1 MLAKLLGLLVPPRC
15 ALCGRGCSSG
25 AQLCD
30 GCGLRV
36 ARLRP
41 RAATIPGVDRAWS
54 AAAYEGAARELVA
67 ALKFGA
73 RLGLARP
80 AAVAIASSAPPA
92 LLAGEIFPVPP
103 APWRR
108 RRRGFDAAEVLAA
121 ALAIESGLPVRR
133 CLRRSQGRRQ
143 VGRPRAE
150 RLAYPPRVRVV
161 GEPPSHAVLVD
172 DVLTTG
178 ATLAACAAALRAHGA
193 IRVNALTFA
202 RSGAGARG
210 PGPPW
215 RGAGA
220 GVA

>member
-30 GCGLRV
+30 VCESRV

-54 AAAYEGAARELVA
+54 AAVYEGAARELVV

-80 AAVAIASSAPPA
+80 AAVAIASGAPPG
-92 LLAGEIFPVPP
+92 LLAGEIVPVPP

-108 RRRGFDAAEVLAA
+108 RRRGFDAAEALAA
-121 ALAIESGLPVRR
+121 ALAVESGLPVRR

-150 RLAYPPRVRVV
+150 RLAHPPQVRVA
-161 GEPPSHAVLVD
+161 GAPPKQAVLVD
-172 DVLTTG
+172 DVVTTG

-193 IRVNALTFA
+193 IRVDAVTFA
-202 RSGAGARG
+202 RSSAGTRA
-210 PGPPW
+210 PGSSW